1 MSDKEIISQLQ
12 AQNAL
17 QAQQIKLL
25 ESKVLLLLEQI
36 QKQGIKKDSHN
47 SSLPPSSDIIS
58 VVKNL
63 RTPSVRKSGGQPGH
77 EGHTLTIR
85 ESPDKIIDLKS
96 SFCNN
101 CGQSLLQEP
110 YLLKSKRQVVEIPL
124 IQPIYEE
131 YRQYSCECPRCK
143 HEQIANFPLGVN
155 APIQYGSSVQSLISY
170 FSVYQYIP
178 FKRLQNLFSQ
188 VFSLPL
194 SQGSV
199 GNILERSATKCGGI
213 YQIIKQQIADSSVVG
228 ADETGAKVNGQKWWL
243 WTWQNL
249 LNTFIVASSNRGF
262 QTIKSIWEDK
272 LVNVT
277 LVSDRWAAQLKANVK
292 NHQLCLAH
300 LLREL
305 IFLEESEQHPFS
317 KQFKE
322 LITTIF
328 DIRKTIAIPYFT
340 DSAEALELED
350 LLNQLLLTAID
361 KEKKPKTAI
370 FQASII
376 KYRNFIFPCLY
387 NLDVPPDNNA
397 SERAIRNVKVK
408 QKVSGQFKT
417 GQHAFCTIR
426 SVIDTLLKRK
436 LPVLPFLNQIINLQP
451 V

>member
-1 MSDKEIISQLQ
+1 M
-12 AQNAL
+12 
-17 QAQQIKLL
+17 
-25 ESKVLLLLEQI
+25 
-36 QKQGIKKDSHN
+36 
-47 SSLPPSSDIIS
+47 
-58 VVKNL
+58 
-63 RTPSVRKSGGQPGH
+63 
-77 EGHTLTIR
+77 
-85 ESPDKIIDLKS
+85 
-96 SFCNN
+96 
-101 CGQSLLQEP
+101 
-110 YLLKSKRQVVEIPL
+110 
-124 IQPIYEE
+124 
-131 YRQYSCECPRCK
+131 
-143 HEQIANFPLGVN
+143 
-155 APIQYGSSVQSLISY
+155 
-170 FSVYQYIP
+170 
-178 FKRLQNLFSQ
+178 QNLFSQ